1 MAQYLQL
8 CELNMV
14 ISGAWFR
21 VNTTGSSEKA
31 GVAKCLTCT
40 MPIANIATMMRKDLF
55 MKVTGRYFPL
65 MGIN

>member
-1 MAQYLQL
+1 
-8 CELNMV
+8 
-14 ISGAWFR
+14 
-21 VNTTGSSEKA
+21 
-31 GVAKCLTCT
+31 VAKCLTCT